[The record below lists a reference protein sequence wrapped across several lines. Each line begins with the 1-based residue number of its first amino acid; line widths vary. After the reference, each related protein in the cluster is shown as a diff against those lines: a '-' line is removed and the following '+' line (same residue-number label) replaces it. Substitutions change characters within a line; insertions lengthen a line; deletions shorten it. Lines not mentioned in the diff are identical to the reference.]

1 MSMKTFKMG
10 VIKAKK
16 ARELDDTKN
25 YQEAFHYYLE
35 AADILMEFAKVT
47 KNLKLRNICIQRISE
62 YTSRARN
69 IKFGLQGLYEY
80 EIPTPKSKSGTE
92 PSGEPIK
99 PKKKIATKEEM
110 ELRRAVSE
118 TIVTERPD
126 VKWEDVANLEAPK
139 QALREAIILPML
151 RPDLFK
157 GSRRPWKG
165 ILLYGPPGCGKT
177 LIAKAVAHECN
188 ATFFNADAASLV
200 SKWLGESEKL
210 VKELFELARENSPS
224 LIFIDE
230 IDSIATTR
238 GDSGEHGG
246 ERRIKTQLLQEVD
259 GLKSDDESIVILGAT
274 NRPWE
279 IDSAFRRRFEKR
291 IHVGMPEFEARVVIF
306 KLHTKGV
313 ELAVDINFEK
323 LANLTDNFSGSDIAL
338 ICRESIMKPI
348 RELDISGNLIETE
361 NPRPV
366 NQKDFLESL
375 QYIKSSV
382 AKNELKKYE
391 DWGNEFGTI

>member
-1 MSMKTFKMG
+1 MSMRTFQMG
-10 VIKAKK
+10 INKAKK
-16 ARELDDTKN
+16 AVELDN
-25 YQEAFHYYLE
+25 NGEYREADKLYLE
-35 AADILMEFAKVT
+35 TIDILMEFAKVT
-47 KNLKLRNICIQRISE
+47 RNVKLRTICLDRVAQYTIRIKE
-62 YTSRARN
+62 IRGIPREVYVTSS
-69 IKFGLQGLYEY
+69 
-80 EIPTPKSKSGTE
+80 PKSGTGS
-92 PSGEPIK
+92 SGAPTK
-99 PKKKIATKEEM
+99 PTKKIATKEDM
-110 ELRRAVSE
+110 ELRRTVSE
-118 TIVTERPD
+118 TIVTEKPD

-177 LIAKAVAHECN
+177 LIAKAVAHECD

-210 VKELFELARENSPS
+210 VKELFDLARENSPS

-230 IDSIATTR
+230 IDSIATSR
-238 GDSGEHGG
+238 GETGEHGG

-259 GLKSDDESIVILGAT
+259 GLKSEDQGIVILGAT

-291 IHVGMPEFEARVVIF
+291 IYVGMPEYEARVVIF
-306 KLHTKGV
+306 KLHTQGV
-313 ELAVDINFEK
+313 EMNIDVNFEK
-323 LANLTDNFSGSDIAL
+323 LAKQTEKFSGSDIAL

-366 NQKDFLESL
+366 RQKDFIETLE
-375 QYIKSSV
+375 YIKSSV
-382 AKNELKKYE
+382 AKDELNKYIE
-391 DWGNEFGTI
+391 WGNEFGAI

>member
-1 MSMKTFKMG
+1 MSMRTFKMG
-10 VIKAKK
+10 ISKAKK
-16 ARELDDTKN
+16 AVDLDNDEN
-25 YQEAFHYYLE
+25 YDEASRYYIE
-35 AADILMEFAKVT
+35 AMEILMEFAKVT
-47 KNLKLRNICIQRISE
+47 KNIKLRHICLDRIE
-62 YTSRARN
+62 QYQKRVKEIRG
-69 IKFGLQGLYEY
+69 IYEY
-80 EIPTPKSKSGTE
+80 EVPRPRTSTE
-92 PSGEPIK
+92 PSEKPLKPI
-99 PKKKIATKEEM
+99 KKIATKEDM
-110 ELRRAVSE
+110 ELRRTVSE
-118 TIVTERPD
+118 TIVTEKPD

-230 IDSIATTR
+230 IDSIATSR

-259 GLKSDDESIVILGAT
+259 GLKSGGQAIVILGAT

-291 IHVGMPEFEARVVIF
+291 IYVGMPEYEARVVIF

-313 ELAVDINFEK
+313 ELDTDVNFDK
-323 LANLTDNFSGSDIAL
+323 LAKETDKFSGSDIAL

-366 NQKDFLESL
+366 KQKDFLETL
-375 QYIKSSV
+375 EYIKSSV
-382 AKNELKKYE
+382 AKDELNKYIE
-391 DWGNEFGTI
+391 WGNEFGAI